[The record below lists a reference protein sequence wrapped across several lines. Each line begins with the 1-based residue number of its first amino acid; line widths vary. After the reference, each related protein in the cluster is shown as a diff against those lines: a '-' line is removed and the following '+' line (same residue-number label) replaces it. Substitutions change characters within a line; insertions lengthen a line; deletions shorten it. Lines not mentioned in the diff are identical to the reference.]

1 MILSVAIFDLEA
13 LCSITHQ
20 RQYTGLGHD
29 NGFPNFPL
37 SWLDRASAVVSR
49 PALARLVFGL
59 IQHTFTHLPAEA
71 GSVVSVRASKEC
83 AHEHS
88 SKEPQ
93 RNDACQADDYDQE
106 DAPVRHRAFCTP

>member
-1 MILSVAIFDLEA
+1 MAFLND
-13 LCSITHQ
+13 
-20 RQYTGLGHD
+20 
-29 NGFPNFPL
+29 
-37 SWLDRASAVVSR
+37 
-49 PALARLVFGL
+49 PALARPVFTL
-59 IQHTFTHLPAEA
+59 IQRTFTHLPAEA

-83 AHEHS
+83 AHERS